1 MKNGTTPAEHRQHG
15 LHPVAKRNNT
25 RARTEFITGIRI
37 DLVPAC
43 CRIKRRGDSGSGMK
57 EKRNDV

>member
-1 MKNGTTPAEHRQHG
+1 MKNGTTPAEHRQHA
-15 LHPVAKRNNT
+15 LHTVSKRANT
-25 RARTEFITGIRI
+25 RARTEFISGIGI

-57 EKRNDV
+57 EKCNDV